1 MTRWWLVPVALLM
14 ASCGSSPEQP
24 SATPTPAPV
33 GKRQMENLNRGVVA
47 VKVSA
52 GVFVSWRLL
61 GQDAEGIAFNLYRD
75 GLKVNADPIT
85 RSTNMV
91 DPGGQVGSTYSV
103 RSVVNGAEQ
112 GPSETIAVWA
122 SPYLTI
128 PLQTPSGYSPNDASV
143 GDLDGDG
150 QYEIVLKVECCG
162 QDNSYS
168 GVTGQP
174 KLEAY
179 ELDGSLLWRIDLG
192 INIREG
198 AHYTQFMVYDLDG
211 DGRSEVACKTAPGT
225 RDGQGRNVILGQDDP
240 AADYRNASG
249 YILSGPE
256 YLTIFDGRSGGALAS
271 TSYIP
276 PRGNVSAWGDDYGN
290 RADRFLAAIAYLDG
304 TRPSLVMCRGYYTR
318 AVLAAWNWRDGQLSQ
333 VWTFDTDAD
342 TALAGYRGQGN
353 HNLSVGDV
361 DGDGRD
367 EIVYGA
373 AVIDHDGRGL
383 YTTRRGH
390 GDAMHLSDMD
400 PNRPGLEVFLGHEPA
415 SANAGL
421 DYRDARTGALLFGVG
436 SNGDVGRALAIDV
449 DPRYSGFEGWVTGGG
464 ITGMYHLATGQR
476 IASATPAVNFAVW
489 WDADPLREIL
499 DGNHIDKWDYQN
511 ARVERLLTATECV
524 SNNGTK
530 STPALSADLLGDWRE
545 EVLWR
550 TSDGGALRLYTTTI
564 PTDRRIYTLMHDLQ
578 YREAIAWQNVAYN
591 QPPHTSFFL
600 GDGMTAP
607 PRPEIEVR

>member
-1 MTRWWLVPVALLM
+1 
-14 ASCGSSPEQP
+14 
-24 SATPTPAPV
+24 
-33 GKRQMENLNRGVVA
+33 
-47 VKVSA
+47 
-52 GVFVSWRLL
+52 
-61 GQDAEGIAFNLYRD
+61 
-75 GLKVNADPIT
+75 
-85 RSTNMV
+85 MV
-91 DPGGQVGSTYSV
+91 DPGGQASSTYTV
-103 RSVVNGAEQ
+103 RPVLNSMEQ
-112 GPSETIAVWA
+112 SPSETAGVWA
-122 SPYLTI
+122 NPYLTI
-128 PLQTPSGYSPNDASV
+128 PLQTPGGYSPNDASA

-162 QDNSYS
+162 QDNAYA

-179 ELDGSLLWRIDLG
+179 KLDGAMLWRIDLG

-225 RDGQGRNVILGQDDP
+225 RDGQGHNVILGQDDP
-240 AADYRNASG
+240 AADYRTANG
-249 YILSGPE
+249 YILNGPE
-256 YLTIFDGRSGGALAS
+256 YLTIFDGRTGAALATS
-271 TSYIP
+271 SYIP
-276 PRGNVSAWGDDYGN
+276 PRGTVSAWGDDYGN
-290 RADRFLAAIAYLDG
+290 RVDRFLAAVAYLDG

-318 AVLAAWNWRDGQLSQ
+318 AVLAAWNWRGGQLSQ
-333 VWTFDTDAD
+333 VWTFDSDAD
-342 TALAGYRGQGN
+342 SANAGYRGQGN

-373 AVIDHDGRGL
+373 AVIDHDGKGL
-383 YTTRRGH
+383 YTTGRGH

-400 PNRPGLEVFLGHEPA
+400 PSRPGLEVFQSHEGA
-415 SANAGL
+415 STNAGL
-421 DYRDARTGALLFGVG
+421 DYRDARSGALLFGVG
-436 SNGDVGRALAIDV
+436 STGDVGRALAIDV
-449 DPRYSGFEGWVTGGG
+449 DPRYPGFEGWVAGGG
-464 ITGMYHLATGQR
+464 ISGMYHLATGQR
-476 IASATPAVNFAVW
+476 IATTSPAVNFAVW

-499 DGNHIDKWDYQN
+499 NGNAIDKWDYLN
-511 ARVERLLTATECV
+511 ARSVRLLTATECV

-550 TSDGGALRLYTTTI
+550 TVDGRALHLYTTTI

-600 GDGMTAP
+600 GDGMAPP
-607 PRPEIEVR
+607 PRPDIELR